1 MRHSATPGKQQEVR
15 RGFRHERGRR
25 AAHRGMQIYEEM
37 SETTN
42 FCRVLPP
49 TPPLPARMC
58 TSFHTLIGAFRRR
71 REALAENSTSFSQK
85 LPVFAENSTSFSQKL
100 PVFAEN
106 STTFRRKF
114 ARLRALR
121 PAVAAFSP
129 IVGRHSPLIP
139 HRLPNNPSSP
149 LSIFAVTHS
158 KTFATT
164 KPK

>member
-49 TPPLPARMC
+49 TLPLPARMC

-71 REALAENSTSFSQK
+71 REAL
-85 LPVFAENSTSFSQKL
+85 VENSTSFSQKL

-139 HRLPNNPSSP
+139 HRLPDNPPSP

-158 KTFATT
+158 NTSATA
-164 KPK
+164 KPN

>member
-85 LPVFAENSTSFSQKL
+85 LPVFAENST
-100 PVFAEN
+100 
-106 STTFRRKF
+106 TFRRKF